1 MVSGFITFEGID
13 GCGKTTVA
21 NLIAERLKQEGIGII
36 LTKEPTDTWLG
47 DAVRR
52 SYAED
57 IHPYTEAFLFLADRA
72 THTDWINEKLNN
84 GNIVISDRYS
94 DSTVAYQAAL
104 FHQNF
109 GNPMPEYV
117 KWLQDVSG
125 PIIRTPNI
133 TFLFDIDP
141 EVSLERVGNRG
152 EKEKFETLDNLKL
165 VRENYLAIADEYSHF
180 RIIDATRTIE
190 EVTEEVWQI
199 INQEL

>member
-109 GNPMPEYV
+109 GDPMPEYV

-141 EVSLERVGNRG
+141 EISLERIGNRG

-165 VRENYLAIADEYSHF
+165 VRENYLAIAKDSPQIK
-180 RIIDATRTIE
+180 IIGSSKGLE
-190 EVTEEVWQI
+190 EVTKEVLNI
-199 INQEL
+199 VNQHL

>member
-141 EVSLERVGNRG
+141 EISLERVGNRG

>member
-133 TFLFDIDP
+133 TLLFDIDP

>member
-109 GNPMPEYV
+109 GDPMPEYV

-141 EVSLERVGNRG
+141 EISLERIGNRG

-165 VRENYLAIADEYSHF
+165 VRENYLAIAENSPHF
-180 RIIDATRTIE
+180 KIIDATRTIE
-190 EVTEEVWQI
+190 EVTEEVWNI
-199 INQEL
+199 IQKEL